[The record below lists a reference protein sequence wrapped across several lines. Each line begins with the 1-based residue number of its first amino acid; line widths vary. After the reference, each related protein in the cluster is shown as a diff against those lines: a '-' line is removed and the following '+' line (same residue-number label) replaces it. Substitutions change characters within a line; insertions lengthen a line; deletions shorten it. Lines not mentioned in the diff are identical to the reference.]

1 MRDGGGLR
9 TTGFGSA
16 APTTAATTPAPL
28 PARDAASSSEAT
40 HPTAA
45 ADPKPV
51 VRKPPPSRIVETPPE
66 TRERPPAPAQARP
79 VEPKAT
85 DNSAECARIF
95 QLISLGQADQAV
107 MDRFRTLRCR

>member
-1 MRDGGGLR
+1 L
-9 TTGFGSA
+9 A
-16 APTTAATTPAPL
+16 EVP
-28 PARDAASSSEAT
+28 

-45 ADPKPV
+45 ADARPAAA
-51 VRKPPPSRIVETPPE
+51 RKPPPPRVET
-66 TRERPPAPAQARP
+66 PPAPAQARP
-79 VEPKAT
+79 VEPKAA